1 MLRKVR
7 LRPKDDRFRWG
18 RNDPRQPASSFLPVG
33 RTLFITRGT
42 KDYILLTD
50 QNDRCDAFATTH
62 NKPGGGAIRKRVHP
76 SVFPIPAKK
85 SCSSQSRANDLTQ
98 RTMKMKSVFTVNIAI
113 ALLSIA
119 AFAQTP
125 PAPPQA
131 PQPPRPPHPPG
142 MPGHDEKRPRVP
154 VTYLGVDTSQVPT
167 VVSDQLGLAK
177 GFGLVVDYVEPNSPA
192 ATAGVQQNDILK
204 MLNDQILIEPSQL
217 RKLLQTFP
225 EGTEVTLTVLRKG
238 QEQKLT
244 AKLAKKEVPQRRGAF
259 PGGNRDWHWDFDATG
274 DLNEQ
279 MGEQM
284 QNLKEQLKE
293 QLGDQRGIIR
303 EAVTQAHEAARRAR
317 DDARRA
323 ADQLGIFFEDSGA
336 VKASKIDLG
345 KAQIVFSD
353 DKGELKLANVDGR
366 KLLTVKDPQGKL
378 VFSGPV
384 ETKEDLDKMP
394 ADVRQRY
401 DRLQQNDLPT
411 VAPRSD
417 TDSADDAD
425 TDDAD
430 DEDEGDD
437 KETAKVSQQG
447 SFQSSTREMI
457 PHSIS
462 F

>member
-1 MLRKVR
+1 
-7 LRPKDDRFRWG
+7 
-18 RNDPRQPASSFLPVG
+18 
-33 RTLFITRGT
+33 
-42 KDYILLTD
+42 
-50 QNDRCDAFATTH
+50 
-62 NKPGGGAIRKRVHP
+62 
-76 SVFPIPAKK
+76 
-85 SCSSQSRANDLTQ
+85 
-98 RTMKMKSVFTVNIAI
+98 MKMKSVFTITVI
-113 ALLSIA
+113 ALLPIA
-119 AFAQTP
+119 AFAQP
-125 PAPPQA
+125 SPAPPQP

-142 MPGHDEKRPRVP
+142 MPDHHERRPKVP

-204 MLNDQILIEPSQL
+204 MLNDQILVEPSQL

-244 AKLAKKEVPQRRGAF
+244 AKLAKKDVPQRRNAF
-259 PGGNRDWHWDFDATG
+259 PGGNHDWHWDFDATG
-274 DLNEQ
+274 D
-279 MGEQM
+279 MKEQM
-284 QNLKEQLKE
+284 QDLKEQLKE

-303 EAVTQAHEAARRAR
+303 DAVTQAHEAARRAR

-323 ADQLGIFFEDSGA
+323 ADQLRIFFEDDGE

-353 DKGELKLANVDGR
+353 DKGELKLANVDGKR
-366 KLLTVKDPQGKL
+366 LLTVKDPQGKL
-378 VFSGPV
+378 LFSGPV

-394 ADVRQRY
+394 ADVRERY
-401 DRLQQNDLPT
+401 NRLEQSHLPT

-417 TDSADDAD
+417 TDSADEP
-425 TDDAD
+425 DAD
-430 DEDEGDD
+430 DGDD
-437 KETAKVSQQG
+437 EDDDDGEDTGAASQQV
-447 SFQSSTREMI
+447 SFESSPCQMVHQT
-457 PHSIS
+457 IS

>member
-1 MLRKVR
+1 
-7 LRPKDDRFRWG
+7 
-18 RNDPRQPASSFLPVG
+18 
-33 RTLFITRGT
+33 
-42 KDYILLTD
+42 
-50 QNDRCDAFATTH
+50 
-62 NKPGGGAIRKRVHP
+62 
-76 SVFPIPAKK
+76 
-85 SCSSQSRANDLTQ
+85 
-98 RTMKMKSVFTVNIAI
+98 MKMKSVITIAMI
-113 ALLSIA
+113 ALLPIA
-119 AFAQTP
+119 AIAQTPPQP
-125 PAPPQA
+125 PAPPQ
-131 PQPPRPPHPPG
+131 PPHPPG
-142 MPGHDEKRPRVP
+142 MPGHHEPGMPGHHEKGPKVP

-204 MLNDQILIEPSQL
+204 LLNDQILIEPSQL

-225 EGTEVTLTVLRKG
+225 EGTDVTLTVLRKG

-244 AKLAKKEVPQRRGAF
+244 VKLGKKEVSQRHSAF
-259 PGGNRDWHWDFDATG
+259 PGGNHEWHWDFDAAG
-274 DLNEQ
+274 DVS
-279 MGEQM
+279 EQM

-323 ADQLGIFFEDSGA
+323 ADELRIFSDDNGA
-336 VKASKIDLG
+336 VKASQIDLG

-366 KLLTVKDPQGKL
+366 KLLTVKNPQGKL
-378 VFSGPV
+378 LFSGPV

-394 ADVRQRY
+394 ADVRERY

-417 TDSADDAD
+417 TESTDEPDADDAD
-425 TDDAD
+425 DQDDND
-430 DEDEGDD
+430 DEQTDESV
-437 KETAKVSQQG
+437 TQQVSC
-447 SFQSSTREMI
+447 QSAPHEMI

>member
-1 MLRKVR
+1 M
-7 LRPKDDRFRWG
+7 
-18 RNDPRQPASSFLPVG
+18 
-33 RTLFITRGT
+33 
-42 KDYILLTD
+42 
-50 QNDRCDAFATTH
+50 H
-62 NKPGGGAIRKRVHP
+62 E
-76 SVFPIPAKK
+76 
-85 SCSSQSRANDLTQ
+85 
-98 RTMKMKSVFTVNIAI
+98 
-113 ALLSIA
+113 
-119 AFAQTP
+119 
-125 PAPPQA
+125 
-131 PQPPRPPHPPG
+131 PG
-142 MPGHDEKRPRVP
+142 MPGHHEKGPKVP

-192 ATAGVQQNDILK
+192 ATAGIQQNDILK
-204 MLNDQILIEPSQL
+204 MLNDQILVEPSQL

-244 AKLAKKEVPQRRGAF
+244 AKLAKKEVSQRHGGF
-259 PGGNRDWHWDFDATG
+259 PGGNHDGHWDFDATG
-274 DLNEQ
+274 D
-279 MGEQM
+279 MKEQM
-284 QNLKEQLKE
+284 QELKEQLKE

-303 EAVTQAHEAARRAR
+303 DAVTQAHEAARRAR

-323 ADQLGIFFEDSGA
+323 ADQLRIFFEDDGE

-378 VFSGPV
+378 LFSGPV

-394 ADVRQRY
+394 ADVRERY
-401 DRLQQNDLPT
+401 NRLEQSHLPT
-411 VAPRSD
+411 VNPGPN
-417 TDSADDAD
+417 TDSVDDAD

-430 DEDEGDD
+430 DEEDDDEE
-437 KETAKVSQQG
+437 ETGEVSQQV
-447 SFQSSTREMI
+447 SLQSSPRQMI

>member
-1 MLRKVR
+1 
-7 LRPKDDRFRWG
+7 
-18 RNDPRQPASSFLPVG
+18 
-33 RTLFITRGT
+33 
-42 KDYILLTD
+42 
-50 QNDRCDAFATTH
+50 
-62 NKPGGGAIRKRVHP
+62 
-76 SVFPIPAKK
+76 
-85 SCSSQSRANDLTQ
+85 
-98 RTMKMKSVFTVNIAI
+98 MKMKSVFTITVI
-113 ALLSIA
+113 ALLPIA
-119 AFAQTP
+119 AFAQSS
-125 PAPPQA
+125 
-131 PQPPRPPHPPG
+131 PQPPSPPQPLRPPHPPE
-142 MPGHDEKRPRVP
+142 MPDHHEKRAKVP

-192 ATAGVQQNDILK
+192 ASAGVQQNDILK

-225 EGTEVTLTVLRKG
+225 EGTEVTLTILRKG

-259 PGGNRDWHWDFDATG
+259 PGGNHDWHWDFDATG
-274 DLNEQ
+274 DLK
-279 MGEQM
+279 EQM
-284 QNLKEQLKE
+284 QDLKEQLRE

-303 EAVTQAHEAARRAR
+303 EAVTHAHEAARRAR

-323 ADQLGIFFEDSGA
+323 ADQLRIFSEDDGA

-378 VFSGPV
+378 LFSGPV

-401 DRLQQNDLPT
+401 DQLQQNDLPT

-417 TDSADDAD
+417 RDTDDAD
-425 TDDAD
+425 TDNAD
-430 DEDEGDD
+430 DPDDDDDEEIG
-437 KETAKVSQQG
+437 EVSQQV
-447 SFQSSTREMI
+447 SFQSSPREMI
-457 PHSIS
+457 HIQSH
-462 F
+462 FDVGF

>member
-1 MLRKVR
+1 
-7 LRPKDDRFRWG
+7 
-18 RNDPRQPASSFLPVG
+18 
-33 RTLFITRGT
+33 
-42 KDYILLTD
+42 
-50 QNDRCDAFATTH
+50 
-62 NKPGGGAIRKRVHP
+62 
-76 SVFPIPAKK
+76 
-85 SCSSQSRANDLTQ
+85 
-98 RTMKMKSVFTVNIAI
+98 MKSVFTITII
-113 ALLSIA
+113 ALLPIA
-119 AFAQTP
+119 AIAQTP
-125 PAPPQA
+125 PVPPQP

-142 MPGHDEKRPRVP
+142 MPGHHEKGPKVP
-154 VTYLGVDTSQVPT
+154 VTFLGVDTSQVPT

-244 AKLAKKEVPQRRGAF
+244 AKLARKEVPQRRGAF
-259 PGGNRDWHWDFDATG
+259 PGGNHDRDWDFDATG
-274 DLNEQ
+274 DL
-279 MGEQM
+279 GEQM
-284 QNLKEQLKE
+284 QNLKEQLKD

-317 DDARRA
+317 DDAHRA
-323 ADQLGIFFEDSGA
+323 ADQLRIFFEDDGA

-378 VFSGPV
+378 LFSGPV

-394 ADVRQRY
+394 ADVRERY
-401 DRLQQNDLPT
+401 ERLQQNDLPT
-411 VAPRSD
+411 VTPRSD
-417 TDSADDAD
+417 TDNADEAD

-430 DEDEGDD
+430 DQDDDDDEEAG
-437 KETAKVSQQG
+437 EVSQQV
-447 SFQSSTREMI
+447 SFQSSPGEMI
-457 PHSIS
+457 PQSIS

>member
-1 MLRKVR
+1 
-7 LRPKDDRFRWG
+7 
-18 RNDPRQPASSFLPVG
+18 
-33 RTLFITRGT
+33 
-42 KDYILLTD
+42 
-50 QNDRCDAFATTH
+50 
-62 NKPGGGAIRKRVHP
+62 
-76 SVFPIPAKK
+76 
-85 SCSSQSRANDLTQ
+85 
-98 RTMKMKSVFTVNIAI
+98 MKMKSVFTITVI
-113 ALLSIA
+113 ALLPIA
-119 AFAQTP
+119 AFAQP
-125 PAPPQA
+125 SPAPPQP

-142 MPGHDEKRPRVP
+142 MPDHHERRPKVP

-204 MLNDQILIEPSQL
+204 MLNDQILVEPSQL

-225 EGTEVTLTVLRKG
+225 DGTEVTLTVLRKG

-244 AKLAKKEVPQRRGAF
+244 AKLAKKDVSQRRNAF
-259 PGGNRDWHWDFDATG
+259 PGENPDWHWDFDATG
-274 DLNEQ
+274 D
-279 MGEQM
+279 MKEQM
-284 QNLKEQLKE
+284 QELKEQLKE
-293 QLGDQRGIIR
+293 QLGDQRGVIR
-303 EAVTQAHEAARRAR
+303 DAVEQAHEAARRAR

-323 ADQLGIFFEDSGA
+323 TDQLRIFFEDDGE

-378 VFSGPV
+378 LFSGPV

-394 ADVRQRY
+394 AEVRERY
-401 DRLQQNDLPT
+401 NRLEQSHLPT
-411 VAPRSD
+411 VAPRLD

-425 TDDAD
+425 TDDGD
-430 DEDEGDD
+430 DEDDD
-437 KETAKVSQQG
+437 DDEETGEVSQQV
-447 SFQSSTREMI
+447 SFQSCPHQMI
-457 PHSIS
+457 PQPIS